1 MATYD
6 YRCESCSQQLEV
18 ERSIDDVLARDPYCP
33 NCTIPMKRI
42 YSLGGVVF
50 KGKGWGSKP

>member
-1 MATYD
+1 MAIYE
-6 YRCESCSQQLEV
+6 YRCEVCSKEQEV
-18 ERSIDDVLARDPYCP
+18 ERSVTDTLARDPYCP